1 MNTAVSFLLFLQTN
15 FKGLSMF
22 LLHSTTVPCFSTFQ
36 IFDCFTLLF
45 FLSVHSN
52 NQKLL

>member
-22 LLHSTTVPCFSTFQ
+22 LITFHDSPRFFTFQ